1 MKGLRLLLAVLLAVG
16 LAHTALASAEMEL
29 VSGGSTVLITD
40 NGAGDLDS
48 TVGTITYSNTN
59 LNGWVISVT
68 SGTSNSPGVDPFGI
82 DLTSLTATC
91 ASGKPCSTD
100 SLQVWFGDTSF
111 NVPATGFQ
119 SDYSATIT
127 GSSASTSQKAWVDN
141 TNTILGTGSLI
152 GTIGP
157 FTSTGSGTV
166 FGGGAGIPPYSLTLE
181 QIFSAGG
188 HSASFSA
195 DGNITA
201 VPEPGAVVLLGTA
214 LVLCASG
221 LRRKRV
227 S

>member
-29 VSGGSTVLITD
+29 VSGGSTVIITD
-40 NGAGDLDS
+40 NGVGDLDS

-91 ASGKPCSTD
+91 GSTQPCSSD
-100 SLQVWFGDTSF
+100 PLQVWFSDTGF
-111 NVPATGFQ
+111 NVGAPGFQ

-127 GSSASTSQKAWVDN
+127 GSTASTSQTAWVTN
-141 TNTILGTGSLI
+141 ANTIFGMGSLI
-152 GTIGP
+152 GTVGP
-157 FTSTGSGTV
+157 FTSTNHGSV
-166 FGGGAGIPPYSLTLE
+166 FGGGAGVPLYSLTLE
-181 QIFSAGG
+181 QIFTAGG